1 MADKNIVS
9 VLLEER
15 SFAPPPEFTQ
25 HARLKPADVAKLRE
39 QASQDPVGFWA
50 ELARKELQWQTPF
63 TVALDDSTVPNYR
76 WFTDGRLNASYNCL
90 DVHLADRG
98 DKTALIFEGEP
109 GDTRRL
115 SYRELHTEVC
125 RFANALKAQGV
136 GVGDRVI
143 IYMPLVPEVIVAM
156 HACNRIGAIHS
167 VVFGGFS
174 AVALKE
180 RIEDTGAKVVI
191 TADGGWRAGNV
202 IELKAA
208 TDKALATGCP
218 SVKRVIVCRR
228 TDKPVSM
235 DAARDVWWHDV
246 VSDASPFC
254 EPEWVEAEHPLYLLY
269 TSGST
274 GKPKGIQHATGG
286 YLLGAK
292 LTSQWVFDLRDDDVF
307 WCTADVG
314 WVTGHS
320 YVAYGPLAAGAT
332 VVLYEGGPM
341 FPDGGRFW
349 KICQDHRVSI
359 FYTAPTAIRALMKL
373 GDELPA
379 QYDLSRLRLLGSVGE
394 PINPEAWIWY
404 HKTIGHERCPIVD
417 TWWQTETGAILISP
431 LPGVTATKP
440 GSCTQPLPGI
450 DVDIVDDQGKP
461 VTRPDAGG
469 YLVIKRPWPSML
481 RTIWRNNDRYIA
493 AYWEKFNNRYYVAG
507 DSAHRDKD
515 GYYWI
520 MGRIDDVLNVA
531 GHRLG
536 TMEVESALVAHPR
549 IAEAAVVGKPHEI
562 KGESVFAFVV
572 CRGQRP
578 TGDTSALVKEL
589 RDWVAEQLG
598 AIAKPDDIRFA
609 DNLPKTRSGKIMRRL
624 LKSVARGEEITQDV
638 STLEN
643 PAIIDQ
649 LRGVNSGAAAS
660 APAKV
665 GSGKR
670 DGAQSGTAK
679 AGAARAGAG
688 SAASRKSG
696 APKNAAGGK
705 SAGGKPAGAKSP
717 GAKRTAATNRSA
729 AAKSA
734 GAKKSAAAKR
744 PASAGGVG
752 KQAAA
757 RAPGRSG
764 APRASV
770 GRAGIAKTNKRAD
783 KTAGVGGRPA
793 RAQDKTAKRAIMQTK
808 RRRGE

>member
-1 MADKNIVS
+1 MANKNIVS

-25 HARLKPADVAKLRE
+25 QARLKPADVAKLRE
-39 QASQDPVGFWA
+39 QASQDHVGFWA
-50 ELARKELQWQTPF
+50 EMARKELQWQTPF
-63 TVALDDSTVPNYR
+63 TVALDDSSAPNYR

-90 DVHLADRG
+90 DVHLAERG

-109 GDTRRL
+109 GDVRRL
-115 SYRELHTEVC
+115 SYRQLHTEVC

-143 IYMPLVPEVIVAM
+143 IYMPLVPEVVVAM

-174 AVALKE
+174 AIALKE

-208 TDKALATGCP
+208 VDKALASGCP

-228 TDKPVSM
+228 TDKPVPM
-235 DAARDVWWHDV
+235 DAARDVWWHDL
-246 VSDASPFC
+246 VSDASPYC

-292 LTSQWVFDLRDDDVF
+292 LTAQWVFDLREDDVF

-349 KICQDHRVSI
+349 KICQDHGVTI

-379 QYDLSRLRLLGSVGE
+379 KYDLSRLRLLGSVGE

-404 HKTIGHERCPIVD
+404 HRTIGGERCPIVD

-450 DVDIVDDQGKP
+450 EVDIVDDHGKP
-461 VTRPDAGG
+461 VSRPDAGG
-469 YLVIKRPWPSML
+469 YLVIKKPWPSML

-515 GYYWI
+515 GYSWI

-572 CRGQRP
+572 CRGERP
-578 TGDTSALVKEL
+578 TGDTSSLVKEL
-589 RDWVAEQLG
+589 RDWVTEQLG
-598 AIAKPDDIRFA
+598 AIARPDDIRFA

-643 PAIIDQ
+643 PGIIDQ
-649 LRGVNSGAAAS
+649 LRGVDSGAAP
-660 APAKV
+660 APAK
-665 GSGKR
+665 
-670 DGAQSGTAK
+670 
-679 AGAARAGAG
+679 AAAPRAGARIRG
-688 SAASRKSG
+688 AGKKSST
-696 APKNAAGGK
+696 PRRVAGGK
-705 SAGGKPAGAKSP
+705 SAGAKSAGAGK
-717 GAKRTAATNRSA
+717 KAATKKSA
-729 AAKSA
+729 AAKEPA
-734 GAKKSAAAKR
+734 AAKKSAAAKR
-744 PASAGGVG
+744 PAPERAG
-752 KQAAA
+752 KKAAA
-757 RAPGRSG
+757 RGTGKPAG
-764 APRASV
+764 ARASV
-770 GRAGIAKTNKRAD
+770 GRGGAPKTNTRRGKA
-783 KTAGVGGRPA
+783 ASVGTRPA
-793 RAQDKTAKRAIMQTK
+793 RARPTHGPAKTKLAAKRAVTRTK
-808 RRRGE
+808 RRRAG